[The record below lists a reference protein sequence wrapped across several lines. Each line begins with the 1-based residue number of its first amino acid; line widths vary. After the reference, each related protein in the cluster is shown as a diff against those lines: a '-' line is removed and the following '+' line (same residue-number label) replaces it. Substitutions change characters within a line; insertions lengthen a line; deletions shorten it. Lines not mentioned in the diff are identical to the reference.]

1 MTTNQELLGRRQQAV
16 ARGVASATPVFAAK
30 AKNAELWDVEGR
42 RYLDFAMGIAVC
54 NTGHCH
60 PKVIAAAKAQCDQ
73 FTHTAFQVSPY
84 ELYIELAETLN
95 RLAPIE
101 DAQSLFFTTG
111 AEAVENAVKIARI
124 ATGRPGV
131 IAFNGAFH
139 GRTALTVSL
148 TGKIIPYRAN
158 GGIQVPGVFHAPFPV
173 PHHGVTVEDALAGI
187 EALFKVEIEPKDVAA
202 IIFEPVQGEGGF
214 YQAPPEFVQT
224 LRKICDQ
231 HGILLIADEV
241 QTGFGRTG
249 KMFAIEHTGVEPDL
263 ITVAKAM
270 AGGFPLSGVVG
281 KRAIMDI
288 PAPGN
293 LGGTYAGNPV
303 ACAAALATIKVIEDD
318 KLCARSDEVGKR
330 MRERISA
337 FRQRNDMPAIGDV
350 RGVGAMV
357 AFELV
362 KQRGGHDPDAQ
373 MTAALVAKAL
383 QNGLILL
390 ACGFWANSIRL
401 LAPLT
406 IPMEQLDEGLDIL
419 ERSLLELGS

>member
-16 ARGVASATPVFAAK
+16 ARGVASATPVYAAK

-73 FTHTAFQVSPY
+73 FSHTAFQVSPY

-131 IAFNGAFH
+131 IAFKGAFH

-148 TGKIIPYRAN
+148 TGKIIPYRAS

-214 YQAPPEFVQT
+214 YQAPPEFVQA

-263 ITVAKAM
+263 MTVAKAM

-318 KLCARSDEVGKR
+318 KLCKRSDEVGKR
-330 MRERISA
+330 MLERISA

-406 IPMEQLDEGLDIL
+406 IPMDQLDEGLDIL